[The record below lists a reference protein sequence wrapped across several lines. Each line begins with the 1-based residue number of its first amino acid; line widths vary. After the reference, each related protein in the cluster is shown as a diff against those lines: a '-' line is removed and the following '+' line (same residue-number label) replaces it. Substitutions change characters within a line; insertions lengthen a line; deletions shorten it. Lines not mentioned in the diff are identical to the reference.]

1 MGSDWEDLMS
11 GVFGS
16 GGKLNFAG
24 AEGRDRAKQAQDA
37 LAQAQKELEAT
48 LERQRS
54 AKTAADAVSG
64 EQLLKNSAA
73 LDEQLKR
80 QAREI
85 SEMGRDLTHNMQQDG
100 LLSPQEARKT
110 QKIPG
115 PGEAQE
121 LFRQAAEEAAGRIL
135 GQKEFVASL
144 LGAFQRPFVMGAEG
158 EGARNVILVCGPAG
172 TGRHYVLTTLVQLLE
187 QKNLLAEGGIAWM
200 DLGLYAGPAQEKLF
214 LQDLY
219 AALAGPGQVVAF
231 ENCDKCHAGC
241 LAVLADLAV
250 KGAAPLATRYVVQK
264 GMLVE
269 AGTALVPG
277 AVSRLTPQ
285 GKYLVFLA
293 PRGPQKLADLMGVP
307 FVNAARDVCTAAPFA
322 PAELRSIALAQLNE
336 VSKKARERLGL
347 RLALEKQPE
356 GEDVASLAVAAAKG
370 GGGGRGNWCGRCFA
384 ALAEYTLRRSPAP
397 DTALTLSRGGAGQ
410 VLACADGEEP
420 FDLLALLPREY
431 TAALDEVKA
440 ELDQIVGLGEVKD
453 YVLGLEDNVKVQR
466 RRAEAGMKTAS
477 ISMHMIFTGNPG
489 TGKTTIARL
498 VGKYL
503 KAIGALSGGQLVE
516 VSRADLVGRY
526 VGHTAPLTN
535 KVIQSAIG
543 GVLFIDEAY
552 ALCRGKDDS
561 FGLEAIDALVKGM
574 EDNREDL
581 VVILAGYTKEM
592 GDFLQANSGLKSRFP
607 NQIEFPDYTGEELLA
622 ITRINAKSRG
632 YRLAEGCD
640 APLQAFYDRA
650 QAQDAAKNGN
660 GRLARNKLEEA
671 ILNQSRRVV
680 AQPDAALD
688 ELLPG
693 DFELDEKE

>member
-16 GGKLNFAG
+16 GGRLNLSG
-24 AEGRDRAKQAQDA
+24 AEGKDRAKQAQDA
-37 LAQAQKELEAT
+37 LAQAQKELEAA
-48 LERQRS
+48 LERQKG
-54 AKTAADAVSG
+54 AKGAAEAVSG

-73 LDEQLKR
+73 LDEQLR
-80 QAREI
+80 QQAKEI
-85 SEMGRDLTHNMQQDG
+85 SEMGRDLTRNMREDG
-100 LLSPQEARKT
+100 LLTPQEARKA
-110 QKIPG
+110 QKAPA

-121 LFRQAAEEAAGRIL
+121 LFCKVGEEAAGRIL
-135 GQKEFVASL
+135 GQKEFVAGL
-144 LGAFQRPFVMGAEG
+144 LGAFQRPYVMGAEG
-158 EGARNVILVCGPAG
+158 EAARNVILVCGPAG
-172 TGRHYVLTTLVQLLE
+172 TGRHYVLTTLVDLLE
-187 QKNLLAEGGIAWM
+187 QKGLLAEGGIAWM
-200 DLGLYAGPAQEKLF
+200 DLALYAGPAQEKLF

-231 ENCDKCHAGC
+231 ENCGKCHAGC

-250 KGAAPLATRYVVQK
+250 KGAAPLASRYVVQK

-307 FVNAARDVCTAAPFA
+307 FVNAARDVCTATPFT
-322 PAELRSIALAQLNE
+322 PAELRSIALEKLNE

-356 GEDVASLAVAAAKG
+356 EGDLASLAVAAAKG
-370 GGGGRGNWCGRCFA
+370 GVGGLVAWCERCFA
-384 ALAEYTLRRSPAP
+384 ALAEYTLRHSPAQG
-397 DTALTLSRGGAGQ
+397 TAVTLRRGAQGQ
-410 VLACADGEEP
+410 VLAKAGEGEP
-420 FDLLALLPREY
+420 FDLLALLPQEY

-440 ELDQIVGLGEVKD
+440 ELGEIVGLAEIKD

-466 RRAEAGMKTAS
+466 RRAAAGMKTAS

-552 ALCRGKDDS
+552 SLCRGQDDS

-592 GDFLQANSGLKSRFP
+592 GEFLKANSGLKSRFP

-622 ITRINAKSRG
+622 ITKINAKSRG

-640 APLQAFYDRA
+640 DPLKAFYDRA
-650 QAQDAAKNGN
+650 QSQDAAKNGN

-671 ILNQSRRVV
+671 ILNQSRRLV

-688 ELLPG
+688 QLLPG
-693 DFELDEKE
+693 DFELGGE